1 MKTRVI
7 RTAITELDENEAYD
21 VVVAAKALTDDGKY
35 HDDPLPTDKQ
45 TATLRLF
52 AEQLSETLG

>member
-21 VVVAAKALTDDGKY
+21 LVQALQGFTSSDLAVPAPTAKQAA
-35 HDDPLPTDKQ
+35 
-45 TATLRLF
+45 TAKLF
-52 AEQLSETLG
+52 AEQLAESLG

>member
-7 RTAITELDENEAYD
+7 RTAVTELDENEAYD
-21 VVVAAKALTDDGKY
+21 VVQAIQGALGAKDRA
-35 HDDPLPTDKQ
+35 LPTDKQ
-45 TATLRLF
+45 AATAILF

>member
-21 VVVAAKALTDDGKY
+21 VVTAALGLTDTNLKT
-35 HDDPLPTDKQ
+35 PAPTPKQ
-45 TATLRLF
+45 MATLKLF
-52 AEQLSETLG
+52 GEQLAETLG